1 MHDAFPDNP
10 VNRSDK
16 QGMAQM
22 ASYDHDPNLRNLY
35 WTLQYDPDGRPEMR
49 VVARTASDAPMNVIV
64 GNNDPIPV
72 TLGSETITIIG
83 NITVPTTVNV
93 ASSPSDPVHV
103 HLTEVGSSGLL
114 TTSWMPVGGNVN
126 AAVSGM
132 VSVDNFPAV
141 QAVVGNVNVVVTSAP
156 EIEIKNDA
164 GNPISVSANSSPNS
178 STNPIYVSGAGGSVG
193 IAGFPETAVTA
204 FEEPLAVGITPLLQ
218 ATAVYGLD
226 PDVFNQTKLNGG
238 NITVDTSTWQVS
250 SGTSAGGYARLATAR
265 YLTYQP
271 GQGAMFRWTAAFTV
285 TPDGDPPTKNS
296 TGITGIVQ
304 TTGPIDREDGYAIGY
319 SGALDG
325 NGNPTKMG
333 ILHRRNGKAEIREL
347 TITVAPTG
355 NQTATVTLNGVAY
368 SVSLTS
374 SASTAYTAA
383 QLAAGLQA
391 IDAARN
397 TWDIEACGSKVT
409 FIYYTSGAKNGTY
422 GFSSTGTGTLATGTF
437 GRLSAGQTPSDT
449 WTYVDS
455 WNGTVPS
462 AFDPSKLN
470 VFGVDFRWLGA
481 GRVRFFME
489 DPSTGKMVLIHTQ
502 IWSGQHLAPHLTKP
516 SLRIIYRSGSTSGA
530 TPSQNVVV
538 SGASLFG
545 AVQGIVNQTTGSQG
559 YFTINSSGLAKD
571 DVHHLLSI
579 QNPYVRNNDLNE
591 SSLFMQNLTVAN
603 QGQDPS
609 IIYLVKNAAGT
620 SGLLVFNPIPA
631 GTSFNFAQYST
642 TEVTENLVMDSILNV
657 QTLGI
662 NSSAT
667 FNLMDYNL
675 SLTPGDYLSVFISSS
690 SSISRAS
697 VGITWKV
704 D

>member
-1 MHDAFPDNP
+1 
-10 VNRSDK
+10 
-16 QGMAQM
+16 M

-35 WTLQYDPDGRPEMR
+35 WTLQYDPSGRPEMR
-49 VVARTASDAPMNVIV
+49 VVARTASDSPMNVIV
-64 GNNDPIPV
+64 GNTDPIPV

-93 ASSPSDPVHV
+93 SSSSDDPVHTHV
-103 HLTEVGSSGLL
+103 SEVGSSGILNVP
-114 TTSWMPVGGNVN
+114 WMPVGGNVN
-126 AAVSGM
+126 AAIIGN
-132 VSVDNFPAV
+132 VSVANWPAI
-141 QAVVGNVNVVVTSAP
+141 QTISGNVVITSLP
-156 EIEIKNDA
+156 EVEIKNDS
-164 GNPISVSANSSPNS
+164 GNAIAISRTTAPNS
-178 STNPIYVSGAGGSVG
+178 SSNPIYVSGNVG
-193 IAGFPETAVTA
+193 VGNYPDTAVTA
-204 FEEPLAVGITPLLQ
+204 FDEPLAVGITPLLQ

-238 NITVDTSTWQVS
+238 NITVDTSTWRVS

-265 YLTYQP
+265 YVTYQP

-383 QLAAGLQA
+383 QIAAGLRA
-391 IDAARN
+391 IEAAGN
-397 TWDIEACGSKVT
+397 TWDIDACGSKVT
-409 FIYYTSGAKNGTY
+409 FTYYSPGAKNGTY
-422 GFSSTGTGTLATGTF
+422 GFSSTGTGTLAAGTF
-437 GRLSAGQTPSDT
+437 AQLVAGQTPSDT

-455 WNGTVPS
+455 WNGTVPA

-470 VFGVDFRWLGA
+470 VFGIDFRWLGA

-502 IWSGQHLAPHLTKP
+502 IWSGQHLVPHLTKP

-538 SGASLFG
+538 TGASLFG
-545 AVQGIVNQTTGSQG
+545 AVQGIVNQTSGSQG
-559 YFTINSSGLAKD
+559 YFTTNSAGLAKD

-579 QNPYVRNNDLNE
+579 QNPYVRNNDVNK
-591 SSLFMQNLTVAN
+591 SSLVMQDLTVAN

-609 IIYLVKNAAGT
+609 IIYLVKNAVGT

-642 TEVTENLVMDSILNV
+642 TAVTENLAMDSILNV

-675 SLTPGDYLSVFISSS
+675 SLAPGDYLSVFISSS